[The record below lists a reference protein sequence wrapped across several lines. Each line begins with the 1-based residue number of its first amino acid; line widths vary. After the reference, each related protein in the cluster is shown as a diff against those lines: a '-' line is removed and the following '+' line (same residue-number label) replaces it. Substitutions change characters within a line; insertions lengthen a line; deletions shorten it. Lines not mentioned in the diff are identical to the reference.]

1 MKVIP
6 SNQTLILANE
16 RGVSG
21 GRPAAALGDAPR
33 IGSGDSV
40 LQRVT
45 IVAARSDTTLIYLQ
59 ADYASAEPSS
69 GRAQSVDAPGAV
81 VATILKSGGLA
92 DYAFA
97 EPSPQAPRSFPQALN
112 RGVGLYAS
120 TQRILAEAPVTVH
133 IDVHA

>member
-6 SNQTLILANE
+6 SNQTPILANE

-21 GRPAAALGDAPR
+21 GRPAAALGHAPG

-40 LQRVT
+40 LTRVT
-45 IVAARSDTTLIYLQ
+45 IVAAHPDTTLVYLQ
-59 ADYASAEPSS
+59 ADYASAEHSA
-69 GRAQSVDAPGAV
+69 GRTQSVNAASPGAV
-81 VATILKSGGLA
+81 VAIIPKSGGLA
-92 DYAFA
+92 PA
-97 EPSPQAPRSFPQALN
+97 PQAPRSFPQALN

-120 TQRILAEAPVTVH
+120 TQRILADAPATVH

>member
-1 MKVIP
+1 MKAIP

-21 GRPAAALGDAPR
+21 GRPAAALGHAAR

-40 LQRVT
+40 LKRVT
-45 IVAARSDTTLIYLQ
+45 IVAAHPDTTLVYLQ
-59 ADYASAEPSS
+59 
-69 GRAQSVDAPGAV
+69 
-81 VATILKSGGLA
+81 A

-97 EPSPQAPRSFPQALN
+97 EPSPQAPRGSPQALD

-120 TQRILAEAPVTVH
+120 TQRILAEAPATAH
-133 IDVHA
+133 IDVYA

>member
-92 DYAFA
+92 RA
-97 EPSPQAPRSFPQALN
+97 PQAPRSFPQALN

>member
-40 LQRVT
+40 LQGVT

-81 VATILKSGGLA
+81 VATIPKSGGLA
-92 DYAFA
+92 RA
-97 EPSPQAPRSFPQALN
+97 PQAPRSSPQALN